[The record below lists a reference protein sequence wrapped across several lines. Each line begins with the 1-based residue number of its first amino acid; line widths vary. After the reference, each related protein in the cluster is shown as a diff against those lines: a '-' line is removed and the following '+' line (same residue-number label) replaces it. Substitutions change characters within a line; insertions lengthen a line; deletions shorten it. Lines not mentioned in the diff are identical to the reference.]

1 MNVFKVNPF
10 IEGVGLQFLESP
22 HLLTTQALLWV
33 QDQQLLHQ
41 VLSHLIKAVRKLV
54 LQFGYLLEYL
64 ILMSEKYTSGT
75 IILFHTKLSSFISKY
90 RLCHFYV
97 IIKGSYKIYPNN
109 QQIFSWP
116 QTFYK
121 NNNLTGGDD
130 TVSEN
135 LKLSRD
141 YWLTY
146 PPLKG
151 GSPDISWY
159 TIQPNAHRSEL
170 FQTENKDHHM
180 KNWNWW
186 QTFLYQFSIII
197 VYNVLYWIFPT
208 ANQIQWEVH
217 I

>member
-141 YWLTY
+141 Y
-146 PPLKG
+146 
-151 GSPDISWY
+151 
-159 TIQPNAHRSEL
+159 
-170 FQTENKDHHM
+170 
-180 KNWNWW
+180 
-186 QTFLYQFSIII
+186 
-197 VYNVLYWIFPT
+197 
-208 ANQIQWEVH
+208 
-217 I
+217 